1 MTFVLWLA
9 TAEISLK
16 RVAQCLPCMSVS
28 VSAKILPLSANLTTI
43 SAPFELEGVHHQL
56 TSSCFPREV
65 CLNSDPFTMSSSSLQ
80 SPYILNLGPIL
91 PWIHRNSHYLQWLC
105 HTWNSIRTWRRP
117 ILYNDKLSF
126 FFLFSSFSLILLL
139 LLLLLLTYC
148 YCLQIFGSLHNSF
161 NVVRSCHASKLM
173 YLKHFLFYYISKDT
187 MAIRPLFHKMQLS
200 CVFSGF
206 FTFYLLTSFANCFS
220 VYDKVHVVCC
230 RWQSILLLF
239 LYFCLHLSSGIL
251 SVWFY
256 TSPSSAG
263 DVQSI

>member
-16 RVAQCLPCMSVS
+16 CIAQCLPHLSVS
-28 VSAKILPLSANLTTI
+28 ISAKILLLSANLTTI

-56 TSSCFPREV
+56 ISSCFPREV

-80 SPYILNLGPIL
+80 SPCKLNLGPIL
-91 PWIHRNSHYLQWLC
+91 PWIHHNSHYLQWLC
-105 HTWNSIRTWRRP
+105 HTWNSIRTWHRP

-148 YCLQIFGSLHNSF
+148 YCLQIFGSLRNSF
-161 NVVRSCHASKLM
+161 NVIRSCHASKLM
-173 YLKHFLFYYISKDT
+173 YLKHCLFYYISKDT

-220 VYDKVHVVCC
+220 VL
-230 RWQSILLLF
+230 WQSTCSMLQMTKYFIVVFIFLPPPLF
-239 LYFCLHLSSGIL
+239 WAP
-251 SVWFY
+251 VWFY